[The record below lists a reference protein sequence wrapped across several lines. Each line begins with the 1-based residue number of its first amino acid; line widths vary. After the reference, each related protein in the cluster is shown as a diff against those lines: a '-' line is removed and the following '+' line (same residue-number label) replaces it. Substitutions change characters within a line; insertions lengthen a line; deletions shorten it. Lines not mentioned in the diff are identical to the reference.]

1 MNFAETLKKIRI
13 EKGYSQQSLAKKAGV
28 SQTAVYSWEK
38 GERKPKLEQLRRIA
52 TALDV
57 TIGELNPN
65 WGSFSTDELSN
76 DILELFTGKGGLEID
91 TRETRLNE
99 LFYELNSNGQDKAIE
114 QVELLTKIPIYRADI
129 SDSEEAYSRI
139 DENGDFIP
147 VEKPE
152 PEGPRKDRKDPEED

>member
-91 TRETRLNE
+91 TRET
-99 LFYELNSNGQDKAIE
+99 
-114 QVELLTKIPIYRADI
+114 
-129 SDSEEAYSRI
+129 
-139 DENGDFIP
+139 
-147 VEKPE
+147 
-152 PEGPRKDRKDPEED
+152 